1 MALVDISDLTIGFGA
16 EATAPPVVD
25 GVDLSI
31 GKGEIVALVGES
43 GSGKSMTA
51 LSIVGLLPERGRVR
65 AGQILFGG
73 KDLLTFGEAALR
85 SVRGAR
91 IGMIFQEPM
100 TSLNPVL
107 TIGEQLVEAL
117 IVHEKLS
124 KAESRNRAIAML
136 ERTGIDNA
144 ERRLRQYPHE
154 FSGGMRQRVM
164 IAMMMALKPALLIA
178 DEPTTA
184 LDVTIQAQILDLLR
198 EMVRDLDT
206 SLLLITHDMG
216 VVAEMADRVVVMRD
230 GKVVERGD
238 CEAIFAAPQA
248 DYTRRLLAA
257 VPTLDDPTR
266 ETTTTSFGPEVLR
279 LEDVSRSFGGDGFF
293 SRQAPLK
300 AADGVTLTVREG
312 ETLALVG
319 ESGSGKSTLGRLAMR
334 LEKPDGGRV
343 VVAGEDIT
351 RLSGRGLRRVRRAIQ
366 MIFQDP
372 YASLDPRFSIG
383 RTIAEPMIIEGGASR
398 SEVRERVRALLE
410 RAGLSASMAGRM
422 PHELSGGQRQRVA
435 IARALAVSPRIIVAD
450 EPTSALDVSV
460 QAKILD
466 LMIELQE
473 AEALAYLFITHDL
486 AVVRRIAHRVAV
498 MRKGRI
504 VELGAAADVL
514 ERPVHPY
521 TRSLIAAAPVPDP
534 ARRGE
539 RHHWQ
544 PEAEPQ
550 SPDMAGE
557 WCAVGDEH
565 WILA

>member
-16 EATAPPVVD
+16 DETKPPVVD
-25 GVDLSI
+25 GVDISI

-65 AGQILFGG
+65 AGCILFEGE
-73 KDLLTFGEAALR
+73 DLLAFDEAGLR

-107 TIGEQLVEAL
+107 TVGEQLVEAL
-117 IVHEKLS
+117 IVHEGLS
-124 KAESRNRAIAML
+124 KAESRKRAVAML

-216 VVAEMADRVVVMRD
+216 VVAEMADRVVVMCN
-230 GKVVERGD
+230 GQVVEHGE
-238 CEAIFAAPQA
+238 CKAIFAAPQA
-248 DYTRRLLAA
+248 EYTRKLLAA
-257 VPTLDDPTR
+257 VPTLDDRTR
-266 ETTTTSFGPEVLR
+266 ATTAASFGSEVLR
-279 LEDVSRSFGGDGFF
+279 LADVSRSFGGGGLF

-300 AADGVTLTVREG
+300 AVDGVTLSVQAG

-334 LEKPDGGRV
+334 LETPDHGWVMVSGT
-343 VVAGEDIT
+343 DIT
-351 RLSGRGLRRVRRAIQ
+351 HLSGRGLRRMRRAIQ

-383 RTIAEPMIIEGGASR
+383 RTIAEPMILEGSVRR
-398 SEVRERVRALLE
+398 SEVRERVGALLE
-410 RAGLSASMAGRM
+410 RAGLPAAMAARM

-435 IARALAVSPRIIVAD
+435 IARALAVNPQIIVAD

-473 AEALAYLFITHDL
+473 ADSLAYLFITHDL

-514 ERPVHPY
+514 ERPIHPY
-521 TRSLIAAAPVPDP
+521 TRALIAAAPVPDP
-534 ARRGE
+534 AWRRE
-539 RHHWQ
+539 RRHGM
-544 PEAEPQ
+544 PETEGAAARQ
-550 SPDMAGE
+550 TGE
-557 WCAVGDEH
+557 WRAVGDQH
-565 WILA
+565 WVLA